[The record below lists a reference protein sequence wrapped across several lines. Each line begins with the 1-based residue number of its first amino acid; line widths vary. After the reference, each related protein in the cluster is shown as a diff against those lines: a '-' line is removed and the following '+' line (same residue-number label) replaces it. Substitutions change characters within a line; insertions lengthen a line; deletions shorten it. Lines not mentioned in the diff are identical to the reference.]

1 MHEQEMQA
9 GPVNDR
15 TADELE
21 AESVKYNVARIVRLT
36 SGAFALFTHYHSS
49 TLSLIKVGTLE
60 EIAPHIPTAEQ
71 CALVAPI
78 QPRSTAGKI
87 KSIDLADLGL

>member
-9 GPVNDR
+9 CPVNNR

-21 AESVKYNVARIVRLT
+21 AESVKYNIARIVRLT

-49 TLSLIKVGTLE
+49 ALSLIKVGTIE

-71 CALVAPI
+71 CALERSAK
-78 QPRSTAGKI
+78 STAGKI
-87 KSIDLADLGL
+87 KSIDLAELGL